1 MLSIGLKI
9 RNMLFSIIIKVFDQF
24 VINTV
29 VVMANSVE

>member
-1 MLSIGLKI
+1 
-9 RNMLFSIIIKVFDQF
+9 MLFSIIIKVFDQF